1 MQNMRGC
8 YERPQNNIN
17 IEKIK
22 EHQMSLER
30 TIRDTVIAE
39 SHELDGRL
47 QQLVRAGLMPANTI
61 PILRKAIGKVQG
73 GMTLQ
78 GAERDVMATFINSMM
93 FIVLGDDAIFN
104 RARSGAK
111 GYATEETEDDGWYTH
126 SQIHGSMKSEKHPK
140 GISAAEW
147 KSGIRWHH
155 GKNKR
160 INIKEEVEIDENAK
174 VAAHLIKRYGENV
187 RQSHVRSAAGDLGVD
202 ASKLSKA
209 VRKKLGKTMLPEA
222 KEKTEYDYEGDMAM
236 GQLKSIIANSQRMH
250 DMLSDDTNLPEWV
263 QSKITLA
270 EDYISTASNYMQG
283 EMSEETVNEYAALA
297 GVAGRMIASKL
308 AAKAGAGVAT
318 RAMAGA
324 AGSAAASSAVN
335 KLSSKKETK
344 EEVEV
349 IDELSKATMGSYVK
363 KASGAEQPKN
373 VMSPKNV
380 PLTKIAAY
388 QGDSETGHFGKRFNQ
403 GTYDKAERLRKN
415 RETGIKRAVD
425 KITKEEVEIEEELT
439 RVTSGNKG
447 YGYHGTVEARDDAEK
462 DKRYSA
468 MHRYAKKLVG
478 DAGHLSDAKKPNV
491 MVKHFLDSP
500 HGRHIAENPTD
511 KNITSRFSEFK
522 KKYKPEMH
530 EEVEEIEEK
539 RGLWDN
545 IHAKRKRIKSGSG
558 ERMRKPG
565 SEGAPTAADL
575 KASQTEEVEQVVEV
589 SKATMGRY
597 INKAK
602 DSIDMASYRSGIK
615 DGTAISSS
623 TPYTPKNPLEKKLT
637 KRHKGISMA
646 VKKLTKE
653 DIEAVKSMHESYKNT
668 FNAALEHY
676 NIKSPSELGEDKRKE
691 FFNHV
696 DQKFK
701 KGDN

>member
-22 EHQMSLER
+22 EHQMSLEQ
-30 TIRDTVIAE
+30 TIKDTIIAE
-39 SHELDGRL
+39 SHDLDGRL

-283 EMSEETVNEYAALA
+283 EMSEEKIDEVAPLLAVA
-297 GVAGRMIASKL
+297 GVAGRMVASRL

-318 RAMAGA
+318 RAIAGA
-324 AGSAAASSAVN
+324 AGSAAASSAV
-335 KLSSKKETK
+335 KKFSSTKETN
-344 EEVEV
+344 EE
-349 IDELSKATMGSYVK
+349 IDKDLENELKA
-363 KASGAEQPKN
+363 
-373 VMSPKNV
+373 
-380 PLTKIAAY
+380 
-388 QGDSETGHFGKRFNQ
+388 
-403 GTYDKAERLRKN
+403 
-415 RETGIKRAVD
+415 
-425 KITKEEVEIEEELT
+425 T
-439 RVTSGNKG
+439 RVTKKSMDDSKKTRERASGMKE
-447 YGYHGTVEARDDAEK
+447 EA
-462 DKRYSA
+462 
-468 MHRYAKKLVG
+468 
-478 DAGHLSDAKKPNV
+478 
-491 MVKHFLDSP
+491 
-500 HGRHIAENPTD
+500 
-511 KNITSRFSEFK
+511 
-522 KKYKPEMH
+522 
-530 EEVEEIEEK
+530 IEEK

-545 IHAKRKRIKSGSG
+545 IHAKRKRIKAGSG

-565 SEGAPTAADL
+565 SDGAPSAADL
-575 KASQTEEVEQVVEV
+575 KASQTEEVEQVDEI
-589 SKATMGRY
+589 SKATAGRY

-602 DSIDMASYRSGIK
+602 DSIDTTSWRQGYREAAGK
-615 DGTAISSS
+615 PLSSF
-623 TPYTPKNPLEKKLT
+623 EKKLT

-696 DQKFK
+696 DQEFK

>member
-1 MQNMRGC
+1 MN
-8 YERPQNNIN
+8 
-17 IEKIK
+17 
-22 EHQMSLER
+22 LER

-39 SHELDGRL
+39 SHDLDGRL

-93 FIVLGDDAIFN
+93 FIVLGDDTIFN
-104 RARSGAK
+104 RARTGAK
-111 GYATEETEDDGWYTH
+111 NYATEETEDDGWYTH

-160 INIKEEVEIDENAK
+160 INIKEEVELDENAK

-202 ASKLSKA
+202 ALKLSKA

-297 GVAGRMIASKL
+297 GAAGRMIASKL
-308 AAKAGAGVAT
+308 AKNAGAGVAT

-324 AGSAAASSAVN
+324 AGSIAAKSAV
-335 KLSSKKETK
+335 KKFSPTKETN
-344 EEVEV
+344 EEV
-349 IDELSKATMGSYVK
+349 
-363 KASGAEQPKN
+363 
-373 VMSPKNV
+373 
-380 PLTKIAAY
+380 
-388 QGDSETGHFGKRFNQ
+388 
-403 GTYDKAERLRKN
+403 
-415 RETGIKRAVD
+415 
-425 KITKEEVEIEEELT
+425 
-439 RVTSGNKG
+439 
-447 YGYHGTVEARDDAEK
+447 
-462 DKRYSA
+462 
-468 MHRYAKKLVG
+468 
-478 DAGHLSDAKKPNV
+478 
-491 MVKHFLDSP
+491 
-500 HGRHIAENPTD
+500 
-511 KNITSRFSEFK
+511 
-522 KKYKPEMH
+522 
-530 EEVEEIEEK
+530 EIEEK

-545 IHAKRKRIKSGSG
+545 IHAKRKRIKGGSG

-565 SEGAPTAADL
+565 SEGAPTAANL
-575 KASQTEEVEQVVEV
+575 KASQTEEVQIDEL
-589 SKATMGRY
+589 SKKTLGSY
-597 INKAK
+597 I
-602 DSIDMASYRSGIK
+602 
-615 DGTAISSS
+615 GTASADKSFAAHDVGAINQIAQS
-623 TPYTPKNPLEKKLT
+623 TGTTVSDREEREKLN
-637 KRHKGISMA
+637 KRHAKRSRGIGRA
-646 VKKLTKE
+646 VRKLTKE

-691 FFNHV
+691 FFKHV